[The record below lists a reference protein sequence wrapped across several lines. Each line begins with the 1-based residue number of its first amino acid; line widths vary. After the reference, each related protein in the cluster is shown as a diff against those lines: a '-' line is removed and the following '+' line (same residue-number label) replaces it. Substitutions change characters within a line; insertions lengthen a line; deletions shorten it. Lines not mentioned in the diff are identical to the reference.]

1 MFLQARSVF
10 AVVAPPFLVG
20 ALTIAAGAGP
30 AHALEQEVPGSIAP
44 PAAEPAGGSPVA
56 PASPV
61 PPPPPAPLPSP
72 VPIAPSSSEL
82 RLEPPTSMFGA
93 TAIEVHGFASQ
104 GFILTTGNDYI
115 APDTT
120 HGSFQ
125 MTEVGLNLTKEITD
139 KLRFGIQAFAQNFA
153 PGGNFNLQADWF
165 YVDYRWRD
173 WFGLRVGRLKIP
185 FGFYNE
191 INDVDA
197 ARVPILLP
205 QSTYPIQGRN
215 FLFAQTGAELYGFAR
230 SRSAGALD
238 YRLYFGTIFID
249 PAILV
254 PPGSAVQLQLNVRYV
269 VGGRLFWETPLEG
282 LRIGASVLAVHLDVN
297 AFAVGMTIPIVN
309 QSLLSMAS
317 VEYLAQRLALRAEYA
332 LWHANQESALP
343 TSNFTNTS
351 ERSYAMATYRATSWF
366 HPALYYALYFRDVHN
381 RDADSTMWQQ
391 DTALT
396 LRFDLNDNLI
406 LKAEG
411 HLMEGTAGLIAPL
424 SVTPPPAN
432 PDRWWGVFLLKMTGY
447 F

>member
-1 MFLQARSVF
+1 M
-10 AVVAPPFLVG
+10 
-20 ALTIAAGAGP
+20 
-30 AHALEQEVPGSIAP
+30 
-44 PAAEPAGGSPVA
+44 
-56 PASPV
+56 
-61 PPPPPAPLPSP
+61 
-72 VPIAPSSSEL
+72 
-82 RLEPPTSMFGA
+82 
-93 TAIEVHGFASQ
+93 
-104 GFILTTGNDYI
+104 LTTGNDYI

-125 MTEVGLNLTKEITD
+125 MTEVGLNLTKELTD

-165 YVDYRWRD
+165 YIDYRWRD
-173 WFGLRVGRLKIP
+173 WFGLRAGRLKIP

-215 FLFAQTGAELYGFAR
+215 FLFAQTGGELYGFAR

-254 PPGSAVQLQLNVRYV
+254 PPGAGVELQLNVRYV

-282 LRIGASVLAVHLDVN
+282 LRIGASVLAVHLDAN
-297 AFAVGMTIPIVN
+297 AFAAGTTMAFPIAN

-317 VEYLAQRLALRAEYA
+317 AEYVAQRLALRAEYA
-332 LWHANQESALP
+332 LWHTSQESVIP
-343 TSNFTNTS
+343 ESNLTGTS
-351 ERSYAMATYRATSWF
+351 ERSYAMVTYRAASWF
-366 HPALYYALYFRDVHN
+366 RPALYYALYFRDLHN
-381 RDADSTMWQQ
+381 RDADSTMRQN
-391 DTALT
+391 DVALT

-406 LKAEG
+406 VKAEG
-411 HLMEGTAGLIAPL
+411 HFMEGTAGLIAPL
-424 SVTPPPAN
+424 TATPPPAN
-432 PDRWWGVFLLKMTGY
+432 PERVWGVFLLKVTGY

>member
-1 MFLQARSVF
+1 MFLHARPVF
-10 AVVAPPFLVG
+10 VAALLLAVVTRTG
-20 ALTIAAGAGP
+20 S
-30 AHALEQEVPGSIAP
+30 AHALEAAP
-44 PAAEPAGGSPVA
+44 DSPAAAPLTPSPPPSDRAPAPTLPSAPSSDLRLEA
-56 PASPV
+56 PASQ
-61 PPPPPAPLPSP
+61 PAL
-72 VPIAPSSSEL
+72 VEIHA
-82 RLEPPTSMFGA
+82 
-93 TAIEVHGFASQ
+93 FASQ
-104 GFILTTGNDYI
+104 GFILTTGNEYI

-120 HGSFQ
+120 HGSFH
-125 MTEVGLNLTKEITD
+125 MTEVGLNLTKQITD

-165 YVDYRWRD
+165 YIDYRWRD
-173 WFGLRVGRLKIP
+173 WLGLRAGRLKIP

-254 PPGSAVQLQLNVRYV
+254 PPGAGVELQLNVRYV
-269 VGGRLFWETPLEG
+269 VGARLFWETPLDG
-282 LRIGASVLAVHLDVN
+282 LRIGASALAVHLDVN
-297 AFAVGMTIPIVN
+297 AFAGGMTIPITN

-317 VEYLAQRLALRAEYA
+317 AEYVAERLALRAEYA
-332 LWHANQESALP
+332 LWHSSQESPLP
-343 TSNFTNTS
+343 TSNFTDTA
-351 ERSYAMATYRATSWF
+351 ERAYAMVTYRAAFWF
-366 HPALYYALYFRDVHN
+366 RPALYYALFFPDVHN
-381 RDADSTMWQQ
+381 RNISSTSDAGAALRQNDL
-391 DTALT
+391 ALT

-424 SVTPPPAN
+424 SVTPPPVN
-432 PDRWWGVFLLKMTGY
+432 PDRWWGVFLVKVTGY